1 MMSGYNMTGNN
12 LDSTKQ
18 KQFMKWKFPAFRFP
32 THRKKLSIGVIGAGA
47 WGTAI
52 AKVLT
57 ENGHDVVIWARE
69 QEVADSINKT
79 HMNSTFLPDVLLPEG
94 LTATTDMV
102 EAAQNRNMLFLAVP
116 SPFLLSLVKDLFVV
130 PDIRDGNTLIA
141 VVTKGFI
148 ESPRGIKLIID
159 SLEDYLPGFYRGN
172 LVYVSGPSHAEE
184 VSRKKVTGLI
194 AASINGRNAIRV
206 REALANK
213 YLLVYPSLDVIGV
226 QVCGAVKNV
235 IAIAFGMLDALK
247 ETSDHFGD
255 NTESLLLAAGLN
267 EIQMLG
273 QVLGAT
279 HPETFTSIAG
289 VGDLDVT
296 CRSIHGRNRRFGRDI
311 IQKHVLTSFT
321 NLDDLLANIQRLGYF
336 PEGAVAAQYVYRIAK
351 KFKVNLPIC
360 FGVYKILNQ
369 DIKPEDFI
377 ENYITDLTRA
387 KAQ

>member
-1 MMSGYNMTGNN
+1 MMSGYNMTGN
-12 LDSTKQ
+12 DSDSAKR
-18 KQFMKWKFPAFRFP
+18 KQFIQWRLPSLRFP
-32 THRKKLSIGVIGAGA
+32 QYRKKLSIGVIGAGA

-52 AKVLT
+52 AKVLI

-69 QEVADSINKT
+69 QEVADSINTKHT
-79 HMNSTFLPDVLLPEG
+79 NTVFLPEVILPDE
-94 LTATTDMV
+94 LIATTNLL

-116 SPFLLSLVKDLFVV
+116 SPFLLSLVRELFIV
-130 PDIRDGNTLIA
+130 PDIRDGKTLIA
-141 VVTKGFI
+141 VLTKGFI

-194 AASINGRNAIRV
+194 AASINGRNAIHV

-213 YLLVYPSLDVIGV
+213 YLFVYPSLDVVGV

-311 IQKHVLTSFT
+311 IHKHVLESFA
-321 NLDDLLANIQRLGYF
+321 NLDDLLANIRKLGYF

-351 KFKVNLPIC
+351 KFKINLPIC

-377 ENYITDLTRA
+377 ENYITDLN
-387 KAQ
+387 KSKVH